1 MNNIE
6 RQQIFHVHT
15 FRCGHAENIS
25 DKAYV
30 EVALELGAS
39 DIWFTDHAP
48 FPGDPFGARMRYAE
62 LDEYL
67 RTLTDLKARYHNIN
81 IHIGLEAEYFS
92 SFDKSGYYEYLSSR
106 PEIEMLLLGQHM
118 AEISSSPLSYSFSES
133 AEYLDKNEYKLL
145 GKAIVEGAK
154 SGYFHTIA
162 HPDRIFRR
170 CRSWNKDMERVA
182 TEIIQGAI
190 NADIPLEI
198 NLASAENPIYFKHE
212 FWELFP
218 EAAKRIVGY
227 DAHSLDELKS
237 RINMVDMLYYYPEHG
252 HSAYRI

>member
-1 MNNIE
+1 MDNFFEEHGIASN
-6 RQQIFHVHT
+6 RIFHVHT
-15 FRCGHAENIS
+15 FRCGHAENVP

-48 FPGDPFGARMRYAE
+48 FPNDPFGARMKFSE

-67 RTLTDLKARYHNIN
+67 RTLTELKEQYHNIN
-81 IHIGLEAEYFS
+81 IHIGLETEYFQ
-92 SFDKSGYYEYLSSR
+92 SFDKSGYYEYLRSR

-118 AEISSSPLSYSFSES
+118 AEVSSSPPSYSFSES

-154 SGYFHTIA
+154 TGYFHATA

-170 CRSWNKDMERVA
+170 CHSWNNDMERMA
-182 TEIIQGAI
+182 SEIIQSAV

-198 NLASAENPIYFKHE
+198 NLASVENPIYLKQE
-212 FWELFP
+212 FWELVP
-218 EAAKRIVGY
+218 ETAKRIVGY
-227 DAHSLDELKS
+227 DAHSIDELKS
-237 RINMVDMLYYYPEHG
+237 RFKITQNTLD
-252 HSAYRI
+252 IF